1 MKKYLDNFD
10 PWQTHTY
17 LNTTRDFEKIF
28 DLDVPINDR
37 EIFANKI
44 QEFGSKFK
52 AKD

>member
-44 QEFGSKFK
+44 
-52 AKD
+52 